1 MIFPFSLPPSVFF
14 LAAGMLII
22 AAWPSDGLQQSPS
35 QPETIGRVPHA
46 IAVGDFNG
54 DSIPDVAVPAAAERK
69 VTVLLSN
76 GRGGFAFNHSYPTG
90 TGPSWVETGD
100 FNGDQKLDLVTA
112 NTGEGDLS
120 LYFGDGKGN
129 FSKAHDITNVLGP
142 ASVVALDVNRDGR
155 LDLAVTQPKESRIV
169 ILENL
174 GGNFKASASY
184 VVGRAPH
191 IVTKA
196 DLNGDGIADLV
207 VGTFARHM
215 LSIFLAK
222 GDGAFRV
229 AGEIQVGRFPHYVA
243 AGDWNRD
250 GHQDLAVACAGED
263 AIILLQGDGTG
274 LLRKMGTL
282 PMGNNPHGLVAADFN
297 GDGLVDL
304 LYVPR
309 NGDQLYF
316 YWNSGDR
323 DPSGLPIFVSAGH
336 VSRQTSDWEAC
347 HALDLD
353 SDHLMDVVVGRMWL
367 RQRGMKDGLPD
378 FAPIVTLDVGDVRCF
393 FDVDGDGKYD
403 AIIREPVAGD
413 GLSNYRIAWQRNLGG
428 TPPKFSSAKPLSDIN
443 RDDCSPAE
451 VVAVNS
457 GANSGLLVSSSPYS
471 GFELFL
477 KGKTTASFD
486 RIGAAKSVSAVI
498 ALGDQ
503 ASPCVCDWD
512 GDGDLDLL
520 VGDGYGYPRIV
531 INDGNNEK
539 PSYREARRILSGGK
553 PIRLTRNEILDSHNW
568 HDMGYPFPVFVDW
581 DGDGL
586 PDLMLPNE
594 TNRIFWHKNI
604 GTRERPEFGPRQQ
617 VICDG
622 FPDSPERRAKSG
634 ALADN
639 RDTPNQPYPYEEDQ
653 PFFWRTGVAF
663 ADFDGD
669 GLMDLVTDDGQ
680 HRQAT
685 LFVQYRDKSD
695 QLKLRKEST
704 LKLTDGRPI
713 DQSLVQGSRGWAESF
728 RATDWDGDGRI
739 DLVYSI
745 GGKPAG
751 GSIQLLRNVGTRR
764 APVFDLPKAMCAFG
778 QPINMTNHGPHP
790 WVGDLDGD
798 KLPDVL
804 AYVEASVYC
813 FFCHQAIEMSSPPS
827 YSLRTWVTRERFT
840 EKNISTSGVVK
851 TQK

>member
-1 MIFPFSLPPSVFF
+1 VLDPNSIEIVDSKTGARIPFARSDDFAYGDAGRLGWVIEDARHTAYEIRFSTSTVRPALKPQPFTPRIGTGDLLRYNAGEARPVSLPYPS
-14 LAAGMLII
+14 
-22 AAWPSDGLQQSPS
+22 GL
-35 QPETIGRVPHA
+35 V
-46 IAVGDFNG
+46 
-54 DSIPDVAVPAAAERK
+54 
-69 VTVLLSN
+69 
-76 GRGGFAFNHSYPTG
+76 
-90 TGPSWVETGD
+90 
-100 FNGDQKLDLVTA
+100 
-112 NTGEGDLS
+112 
-120 LYFGDGKGN
+120 
-129 FSKAHDITNVLGP
+129 
-142 ASVVALDVNRDGR
+142 
-155 LDLAVTQPKESRIV
+155 
-169 ILENL
+169 
-174 GGNFKASASY
+174 
-184 VVGRAPH
+184 
-191 IVTKA
+191 
-196 DLNGDGIADLV
+196 DLNGDGKPDLLGTWNYAYRPGDPWNGVVCYPRVGELAD
-207 VGTFARHM
+207 
-215 LSIFLAK
+215 
-222 GDGAFRV
+222 FRF
-229 AGEIQVGRFPHYVA
+229 G
-243 AGDWNRD
+243 
-250 GHQDLAVACAGED
+250 DLARVRYVDERGSTDFHHFSEVYATAD
-263 AIILLQGDGTG
+263 
-274 LLRKMGTL
+274 
-282 PMGNNPHGLVAADFN
+282 AADFN

-353 SDHLMDVVVGRMWL
+353 SDHFMDVVVGRMWL

-713 DQSLVQGSRGWAESF
+713 EQSLVQGSRGWAESF